1 MSNNTYAWTITELD
15 CIPDIDGKL
24 NYVVVAH
31 WTCQGTDGTYT
42 GSVSNTA
49 TFGVDPYKENYVPYQ
64 DLKEPEVI
72 VWTQQA
78 LGFDTVQAVY
88 RMIDTQIQGQVS
100 PPIVVPPLPWEST

>member
-1 MSNNTYAWTITELD
+1 MNNTYTWTITQLE

-31 WTCQGTDGTYT
+31 WLCQGTDGTYT
-42 GSVSNTA
+42 GSVANTA
-49 TFGVDPYKENYVPYQ
+49 TFVVDPYKTDYVPYQ

-72 VWTQQA
+72 VWVQDA
-78 LGFDTVQAVY
+78 LGPDTVQAVY

-100 PPIVVPPLPWEST
+100 PPIVTPPLPWEGP